1 LSTELNPFLFNVEKE
16 FLDTMPPKRK
26 NTGKQAGNNKTKQSK
41 QDGQKAVSHD
51 LNVPIDEGFNL
62 SAKVYIDDDGVIFD
76 ASLNQTNIGD
86 NNNKVYPLRFLI
98 QRTLAE
104 ISVVLQTAAS
114 LRRKER
120 RILRAHTMG

>member
-1 LSTELNPFLFNVEKE
+1 
-16 FLDTMPPKRK
+16 MPPKRK
-26 NTGKQAGNNKTKQSK
+26 NTGKEAGNNKAKQSK
-41 QDGQKAVSHD
+41 QDGQIAVSHD

-86 NNNKVYPLRFLI
+86 NNNKVYPLRFII